1 LGTITREELWRRLKG
16 GNVEP
21 LYLLFGPEDYL
32 RDAAAR
38 AISDAALKGAA
49 LREFNESSFDLTSA
63 DVQHAIASAEQL
75 PMMAERR
82 VVRVSGFS
90 RKPPRAPLREEDEA
104 VLERYVMRP
113 VETSV
118 VLFIADDLDKRRKSS
133 KMLMEVCTTVEFAP
147 LNDSELASWARDRM
161 KHLGANSDER
171 TLRQIIALTGAS
183 VRQLATEL
191 EKVATAALPD
201 GHVTMEMVDALVG
214 RSRELSNFELTD
226 RLIARDRRRALE
238 TLAKLLDDGAEPVML
253 IGLLASSFHRLA
265 LAKELMSRG
274 AAEQEVFRVVNMPF
288 SQRKEFLATARRADS
303 NELARRIRRIAEA
316 DLAIKTSL
324 GGGGERGAR
333 VQLEILVCELSA

>member
-1 LGTITREELWRRLKG
+1 MSTVTREELWRRLKG
-16 GNVEP
+16 GKVEP

-38 AISDAALKGAA
+38 AVSDAALKGAA
-49 LREFNESSFDLTSA
+49 LREFNESSYSLASA
-63 DVQHAIASAEQL
+63 DVQHAIAAAEQL

-82 VVRVSGFS
+82 VVRVTDFS
-90 RKPPRAPLREEDEA
+90 RLRESDEEA
-104 VLERYVMRP
+104 LVRYITRP
-113 VETSV
+113 VESSV
-118 VLFIADDLDKRRKSS
+118 VLFIADDLDKRRKLS
-133 KMLMEVCTTVEFAP
+133 KTLLEVCTSIEFGA

-161 KHLGANSDER
+161 KHLGADADER

-183 VRQLATEL
+183 VRQLSTEL
-191 EKVATAALPD
+191 EKLSTAALPG

-214 RSRELSNFELTD
+214 RSREHSNFELTD

-238 TLAKLLDDGAEPVML
+238 TLSKLLDDGAEPVML
-253 IGLLASSFHRLA
+253 IGLLASSYHRLA
-265 LAKELMSRG
+265 LAKDLMSRG

-288 SQRKEFLATARRADS
+288 NQRKEFLATARRADS

-324 GGGGERGAR
+324 GGSGRGAR
-333 VQLEILVCELSA
+333 VQLEMLVCELSA

>member
-1 LGTITREELWRRLKG
+1 MSTVTREELRRQLKG
-16 GNVEP
+16 GEVGP

-38 AISDAALKGAA
+38 AVADAALKGAA
-49 LREFNESSFDLTSA
+49 LREFNESSFSLTSA
-63 DVQHAIASAEQL
+63 DVQHAIAAAEQL
-75 PMMAERR
+75 PMMGSRR
-82 VVRVSGFS
+82 VVRVTDFA
-90 RKPPRAPLREEDEA
+90 RLREADEEA
-104 VLERYVMRP
+104 LARYVARP

-118 VLFIADDLDKRRKSS
+118 VIFVADDLDKRRKLS
-133 KMLMEVCTTVEFAP
+133 KTLLEVCASVEFAP
-147 LNDSELASWARDRM
+147 LPDSELATWARDRL
-161 KHLGANSDER
+161 KHLGANTDER

-191 EKVATAALPD
+191 EKLSTAALPG

-238 TLAKLLDDGAEPVML
+238 TLSKLLDDGAEPVML

-265 LAKELMSRG
+265 LAKDLMSRG

-288 SQRKEFLATARRADS
+288 NQRKEFLATARRADS

-324 GGGGERGAR
+324 GGGGDRGSR
-333 VQLEILVCELSA
+333 VQLEMLVCELSA